1 MPGAGRLSMATTQW
15 SRAVR
20 RAAFVGPV
28 SGSFDQMARLL
39 QAAPGKSL
47 GDRRLPGTAHGTI
60 LRASGIAVECRTHPV
75 IEGPSEG
82 RTSSVEFRHGGESS
96 ECPCGSG
103 VVRRPLGNRAAA
115 VVGWRDLD
123 RADRTLG

>member
-1 MPGAGRLSMATTQW
+1 
-15 SRAVR
+15 
-20 RAAFVGPV
+20 
-28 SGSFDQMARLL
+28 MARLL

-47 GDRRLPGTAHGTI
+47 GDRRLPGTTHGTI

-82 RTSSVEFRHGGESS
+82 RTSSVEFRHGGESF